1 MCSACHSSPLGR
13 DASYWKS
20 LRVNSRR
27 TNTDYLCR
35 NQLLILLGGCWSSHI
50 SCHWM
55 SHASSKH
62 FPLTPRTPYSF
73 WTATFDRL
81 DNVCFLLLLND
92 SNQTPCAHK
101 PLSLI
106 TPALAL
112 NSMNPQALSHIV
124 LKQLVDPAAFH
135 RISQRIGSNQST
147 ILPPETARLS
157 SKSLYIY
164 IYLFIFMDLSRHPYL
179 IHQNTQMNW

>member
-1 MCSACHSSPLGR
+1 MQESV
-13 DASYWKS
+13 
-20 LRVNSRR
+20 VNPVGG
-27 TNTDYLCR
+27 
-35 NQLLILLGGCWSSHI
+35 LLILTYIVSDS
-50 SCHWM
+50 HWM

-164 IYLFIFMDLSRHPYL
+164 IPFYFYGSFNTSLFDSSKYSDEL
-179 IHQNTQMNW
+179 ITKERIATECVHWLFLVPVYPPTYQ